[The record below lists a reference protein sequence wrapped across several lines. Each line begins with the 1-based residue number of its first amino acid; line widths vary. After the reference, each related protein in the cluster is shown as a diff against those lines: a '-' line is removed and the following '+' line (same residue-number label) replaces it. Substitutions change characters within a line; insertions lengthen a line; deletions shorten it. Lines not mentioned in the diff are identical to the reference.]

1 MPTQPSYSYEDILEA
16 ANIEPPD
23 QTDRIYSNEVREII
37 SHKPVWIVRNGIVL
51 FFVIIICMLSL
62 SFVIQ
67 YPDLVKMPVRIMA
80 TNLPK
85 QLVSKVEGRL
95 MVLKANNNNTV
106 LAGELLAIMQNDAS
120 FVHVAEL
127 ENWINKTEKQI
138 KGGEWNTIQKLPV
151 LDSLGELQK
160 NYRELSLQLIQANW
174 LQPNG
179 YLDAK
184 QEAIRRDL
192 VNIEDLKKNNNEQ
205 KKLIRED
212 LSIQQNLLDINKKL
226 ADEKVIAPLD
236 LNTNKVSVIAKKQ
249 QLVQS
254 DANTINQQTNTLAK
268 QKELLEI
275 EKNRNEIQQNLYAV
289 ILSTKQAIVEW
300 KTKYLIVASE
310 TGKLQ
315 FTSYIQ
321 ENTWVKAGQELFTII
336 PAQPSYFAELLAP
349 QNNFGKVKRG
359 QNVNIA
365 LNGFQ
370 RTEYGF
376 LKGRVDYIPSV
387 PYKDSIFIIKVN
399 LPNSLVTNYNKK
411 LVFTNNLSGTAEVIT
426 KDASLADRL
435 LYQWRSLGVR

>member
-51 FFVIIICMLSL
+51 FFLIIVCMLSL

-95 MVLKANNNNTV
+95 MVLKANNNTTV
-106 LAGELLAIMQNDAS
+106 GVGELLAIMQNDAS
-120 FVHVAEL
+120 YTHVAEL
-127 ENWINKTEKQI
+127 ENWVNRTEKLITEGKWKQL
-138 KGGEWNTIQKLPV
+138 QKLPV

-160 NYRELSLQLIQANW
+160 NYRELTLQLIQANW

-179 YLDAK
+179 YLDTK
-184 QEAIRRDL
+184 QQAIQRDL
-192 VNIEDLKKNNNEQ
+192 INIEDLKKNNTEQ
-205 KKLIRED
+205 KKLIQED

-275 EKNRNEIQQNLYAV
+275 EKSRNEIQQNLYAV
-289 ILSTKQAIVEW
+289 LLSTKQAIVEW
-300 KTKYLIVASE
+300 KTKYLIIATE

-321 ENTWVKAGQELFTII
+321 ENTWVKSGQELFTII

-349 QNNFGKVKRG
+349 QNNFGKLKQG
-359 QNVNIA
+359 QTVNIA
-365 LNGFQ
+365 VNGFQ

-376 LKGRVDYIPSV
+376 LKGSVDYIPSV

-426 KDASLADRL
+426 KEASLADRL
-435 LYQWRSLGVR
+435 LYLWRSLGVR